1 MFQKKL
7 YQTIRAEGSIEKIE
21 REGPFECVREDAWL
35 GRGCYYWETFEEHAH
50 WWGKSTLNGNY
61 FIFQTNLS
69 IDRSKL
75 YDLEDT
81 DTLQEFFELKVELEK
96 NYGPVT
102 IPYVLQYLRKRGFL
116 SDYCAVRARFVNG
129 KHNIMYP
136 IKCARGTT
144 PYMQLKPHIQI
155 CLMDKSVIGQGNY
168 KMFYSS
174 IPNYEG
180 YI

>member
-50 WWGKSTLNGNY
+50 WWGRRRPFKGNY

-96 NYGPVT
+96 NYKNASLTVSF
-102 IPYVLQYLRKRGFL
+102 VLQYLRKKGL
-116 SDYCAVRARFVNG
+116 LNYCAVRARFIKG
-129 KHNIMYP
+129 KCNIMYP
-136 IKCARGTT
+136 IKGET

-155 CLMDKSVIGQGNY
+155 CLMDKSVIGQDNY
-168 KMFYSS
+168 KMFFSS
-174 IPNYEG
+174 IPDYEG